1 MKSEIRKAIENYKH
15 KIELQ
20 FKTGDMRTVWE
31 WDGIKTMSDVKQNG
45 HNSNRLSPLEMRG
58 RLQRICILSNLF
70 LINTIF
76 FLSLIIL

>member
-45 HNSNRLSPLEMRG
+45 HNSNRLSPLGG
-58 RLQRICILSNLF
+58 RDEGAFAEDMHSF
-70 LINTIF
+70 
-76 FLSLIIL
+76 